1 MNAKAE
7 EVREL
12 LEGLQKSENEKQI
25 SPKYFYDERGSQL
38 FDEITRLPEYYPTDT
53 EIEIMR
59 ANIGEM
65 VELIGPQASIVE
77 FGAGSSVKVRIL
89 LENLKDLA
97 AFVPVDI
104 SEEHLLAAAAE
115 MQEEFPDVPIHP
127 VAADFTKPF
136 DLPSPEL
143 TPIRNIVYFPGSTI
157 GNFEEDEALE
167 LLKVMHH
174 EAGAG
179 GALLIGVDLQKDPR
193 IIEDA
198 YNDSQ
203 GVTAEFNL
211 NMLTHLNREFD
222 ANFDVDS
229 FEHDAKYDK
238 DEGRVV
244 LRLISNRE
252 QEVTIGGEEVTIAE
266 NEAILT
272 EYSHKYTLESFE
284 ELASEAGFR
293 VEKVWMD
300 SDELFSVQFLVRD

>member
-1 MNAKAE
+1 MNATRD

-12 LEGLQKSENEKQI
+12 LEGLKKAENEKQI

-59 ANIGEM
+59 ANIDEI
-65 VELIGPQASIVE
+65 VELIGPQASIIE

-115 MQEEFPDVPIHP
+115 IQEDFPDVPIHP
-127 VAADFTKPF
+127 VAADFTKHF
-136 DLPSPEL
+136 DLPSPEVMPL
-143 TPIRNIVYFPGSTI
+143 RNIVFFPGSTI
-157 GNFEEDEALE
+157 GNFEDDDALE

-174 EAGAG
+174 EAGEG
-179 GALLIGVDLQKDPR
+179 GALLIGVDLQKDPQ
-193 IIEDA
+193 IIEEA

-211 NMLTHLNREFD
+211 NMLRHLNREFD
-222 ANFDVDS
+222 ANFDVKS
-229 FEHDAKYDK
+229 FRHEAKYDE

-244 LRLISNRE
+244 LRLVSNRE
-252 QEVTIGGEEVTIAE
+252 QDVTIAGE
-266 NEAILT
+266 DVTIA
-272 EYSHKYTLESFE
+272 
-284 ELASEAGFR
+284 A
-293 VEKVWMD
+293 
-300 SDELFSVQFLVRD
+300 